1 MHQGRGGEMGWA
13 SRGLRVG
20 SGRDWQS
27 SGQGRLQVL
36 GAATPERAARPG
48 GGTGFVGG
56 ALTQLLRSRGHEVTH
71 VSRHP
76 GPDRISWDELSHS
89 GLPPCDAVVNLAGGM
104 MPSAGLWLPAG
115 WRPPRPWPRP
125 SLRPKGCPAPGSS
138 SPA

>member
-1 MHQGRGGEMGWA
+1 CLFK
-13 SRGLRVG
+13 S
-20 SGRDWQS
+20 
-27 SGQGRLQVL
+27 
-36 GAATPERAARPG
+36 G

-76 GPDRISWDELSHS
+76 GPDRISWVGD
-89 GLPPCDAVVNLAGGM
+89 CGM